1 MTVVCLIL
9 HPYKLSAKMKKIST
23 IILIIT
29 SAVLAVNSQNIN
41 NSNTDTSLAPV
52 EQLQLIREWDKTFP
66 KSEKVEHRKVTFV
79 NRYGVTLAADMY
91 KPKTA
96 AGPLPAIAIS
106 GPFGAVKEQSSG
118 LYAQQLA

>member
-79 NRYGVTLAADMY
+79 NL
-91 KPKTA
+91 
-96 AGPLPAIAIS
+96 
-106 GPFGAVKEQSSG
+106 
-118 LYAQQLA
+118 